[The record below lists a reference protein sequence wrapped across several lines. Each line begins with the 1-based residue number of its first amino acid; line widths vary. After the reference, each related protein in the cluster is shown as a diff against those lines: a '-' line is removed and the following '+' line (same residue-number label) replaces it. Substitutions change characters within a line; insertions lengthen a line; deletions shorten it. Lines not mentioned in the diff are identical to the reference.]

1 MASIAVFRFLLAAS
15 AGIAQAS
22 RILTLCSTSNN
33 LQIPCLN
40 DTIQGNTTF
49 LSIQNNSSTYNFSN
63 LNISSIQA
71 LPPSATSID
80 LSLNQ
85 IREISCPIP
94 ISLNLLNLSHNA
106 LMNRWIQ
113 TLVSVQTL
121 DVSYNQGGLPWNP
134 NLLWAYLP
142 KLQHLYFRGNNLSQ
156 LALSYAN
163 FPPYPFN
170 ALDLNDNPSLL
181 LTVDSSVYN
190 RITSGGVKLALE
202 SNSYNSA
209 LTICGQNSNF
219 VRGITSSAATDRDA
233 YTTSNRATAIQ
244 TVYICYWGY
253 YDSYDDKDSKNG
265 TFESIAL
272 AFSLCVSGLVL
283 LSFFWRLVIKCREGY
298 ALYSR
303 NTICSSNC
311 SKYNDPSTTANHAI
325 YIHQPASPHAN

>member
-1 MASIAVFRFLLAAS
+1 MVSIAVFRFFVAAS
-15 AGIAQAS
+15 TGVAHAS

-33 LQIPCLN
+33 VQVPCLN

-49 LSIQNNSSTYNFSN
+49 PPVQNNSSTYNFSN

-80 LSLNQ
+80 LSWNQ
-85 IREISCPIP
+85 IREIACPIP
-94 ISLNLLNLSHNA
+94 SSLNLLNLSHNA
-106 LMNRWIQ
+106 LLNRWIQ
-113 TLVSVQTL
+113 TLVTVQTL
-121 DVSYNQGGLPWNP
+121 DVSYNLGGLPWNQ

-142 KLQHLYFRGNNLSQ
+142 KLQRLYFRGNNLSQ

-163 FPPYPFN
+163 FPPNPFN

-190 RITSGGVKLALE
+190 RITSGGVKLALG

-219 VRGITSSAATDRDA
+219 VRGITSSATDGDA
-233 YTTSNRATAIQ
+233 YPTSNRVTGLQ

-253 YDSYDDKDSKNG
+253 YDSYDDKDSKNT
-265 TFESIAL
+265 TFESIAV
-272 AFSLCVSGLVL
+272 AFSICVASLVL
-283 LSFFWRLVIKCREGY
+283 LSFFWRLAVKCRDGY
-298 ALYSR
+298 ALYNR
-303 NTICSSNC
+303 DTICSSNC

-325 YIHQPASPHAN
+325 YIQQPATPHAN